1 MALSWVRGNGNY
13 KQFVNSRVKEIQKKS
28 FIQWQYVP
36 AEENPADVASIGC
49 SPQNIP
55 TDW

>member
-1 MALSWVRGNGNY
+1 M
-13 KQFVNSRVKEIQKKS
+13 
-28 FIQWQYVP
+28 QWQYVP
-36 AEENPADVASIGC
+36 TEENPADVASRGC